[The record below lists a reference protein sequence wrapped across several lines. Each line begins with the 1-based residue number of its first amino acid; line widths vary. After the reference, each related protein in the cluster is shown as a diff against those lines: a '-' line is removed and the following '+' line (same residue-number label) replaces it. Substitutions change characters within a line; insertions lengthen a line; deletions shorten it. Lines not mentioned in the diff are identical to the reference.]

1 MKKPVLVGVF
11 FVVVV
16 LAVLVYS
23 SFHLSTFGV
32 DVCMNYQGRVACAT
46 AKAANKETALENA
59 MQTACAQIASGV
71 TETIGCSRTEP
82 AKETWLP

>member
-1 MKKPVLVGVF
+1 MKKPVLVGIVF
-11 FVVVV
+11 VLVV

-23 SFHLSTFGV
+23 SFHLAAYGV
-32 DVCMNYQGRVACAT
+32 EVCMNYNGRTACAT
-46 AKAANKETALENA
+46 AKGASKETALDSA

-71 TETIGCSRTEP
+71 TDTIGCSRTAP

>member
-1 MKKPVLVGVF
+1 MKKPVLVGILF
-11 FVVVV
+11 AVVV

-23 SFHLSTFGV
+23 SFHLSAYGV
-32 DVCMNYQGRVACAT
+32 EVCMNYGGRTACAT
-46 AKAANKETALENA
+46 AKGTSKETALESA

-71 TETIGCSRTEP
+71 TDTIGCSRTEP

>member
-1 MKKPVLVGVF
+1 MKRPVLLGVL
-11 FVVVV
+11 FVLLV
-16 LAVLVYS
+16 LGVLVYS
-23 SFHLSTFGV
+23 SFHLSTYGV
-32 DVCMNYQGRVACAT
+32 EVCMNYNGRTACAT
-46 AKAANKETALENA
+46 AKGANKETALDNA

>member
-1 MKKPVLVGVF
+1 MKKPVLVGVI
-11 FVVVV
+11 FVLVV

-23 SFHLSTFGV
+23 SFHLAAYGV
-32 DVCMNYQGRVACAT
+32 EVCMNYNGRTACAT
-46 AKAANKETALENA
+46 AKGASKETALDSA

-71 TETIGCSRTEP
+71 TDTIGCSRTAP